1 MLAGTQE
8 TFQSRRRIEREM
20 NAIEAA
26 LTRLI
31 DYAGLF
37 PPASLDMRT
46 AVRNYLDYR
55 SQKHAWMLGAF
66 IVDLARIGELREAAG
81 EALSGLRLSVL
92 AALDADFSAI
102 ARYRS
107 EGLCIE
113 AVEIKC
119 CEPLRIGRTCELL
132 PEEVQ
137 CYVEIPIAEGSTSTV
152 DGIASVGVR
161 AKLRM
166 GGVVAE
172 AFPSARQVAERMYL
186 LADRGVAFKATAG
199 LHHPVRSQHRL
210 TYAQDSPSGVMHGFV
225 NVLCAAAALRF
236 GGGVDEAVRILEER
250 DAAAFAVADGEIGV
264 HDFRWTAEQVREV
277 RQFFTGFGSCSFAEP
292 IEDLEALGWLQ
303 MA

>member
-1 MLAGTQE
+1 
-8 TFQSRRRIEREM
+8 M

-26 LTRLI
+26 LAGLI

-55 SQKHAWMLGAF
+55 SQEHAWMLGAF

-81 EALSGLRLSVL
+81 EALQGLRLSVL
-92 AALDADFSAI
+92 AAPDADFNAI
-102 ARYRS
+102 AKHRRA
-107 EGLCIE
+107 GLCIE

-119 CEPLRIGRTCELL
+119 CEPLRIARTCELL

-152 DGIASVGVR
+152 DAIAAVGVR

-172 AFPSARQVAERMYL
+172 AFPSARQVAERMHL
-186 LADRGVAFKATAG
+186 LADRCVAFKATAG

-210 TYAQDSPSGVMHGFV
+210 TYAQDSPSGVMHGFL

-236 GGGVDEAVRILEER
+236 GAGVEDAERILEEQ
-250 DAAAFAVADGEIGV
+250 DTAEFVIADDEIGV
-264 HDFRWTAEQVREV
+264 HDFRWATEQVREV
-277 RQFFTGFGSCSFAEP
+277 RQFFTGFGSCSFAQPVE
-292 IEDLEALGWLQ
+292 ELEALGWL
-303 MA
+303 